1 MKKSISAVA
10 AILILLL
17 LLTHSSLSYEGACQ
31 GLLLWFHTV
40 LPTLLP
46 FMICSN
52 IIVVL
57 GGIPILVAPF
67 RPLLGRLFHLSDN
80 GCYVMISGLL
90 CGYPMGAKTCS
101 EFLNQGRISP
111 GEARYLLTISNHPSP
126 MFLLGYV
133 SSGLTASVPMAA
145 ILSALYLP
153 ILPLAWLA
161 RRIYHV
167 PSPLS
172 YDGTTNRPEQTE
184 QASFDSVMMSSFE
197 IMVKIGGYIML
208 FSILAAFI
216 RQISPIS
223 PSMKALF
230 LGFVEITTGIQAIH
244 TSIDG
249 VLQGLCLTAVT
260 AFGGLSGIFQ
270 TKSVLKSPDLSPVHY
285 TLWKLLHAALSVGC
299 FLCMMQLNQ
308 FFS

>member
-10 AILILLL
+10 SILILLL

-153 ILPLAWLA
+153 ILPAGLAGPKDLP
-161 RRIYHV
+161 R
-167 PSPLS
+167 SQPL
-172 YDGTTNRPEQTE
+172 
-184 QASFDSVMMSSFE
+184 
-197 IMVKIGGYIML
+197 
-208 FSILAAFI
+208 
-216 RQISPIS
+216 
-223 PSMKALF
+223 
-230 LGFVEITTGIQAIH
+230 
-244 TSIDG
+244 
-249 VLQGLCLTAVT
+249 
-260 AFGGLSGIFQ
+260 
-270 TKSVLKSPDLSPVHY
+270 DL
-285 TLWKLLHAALSVGC
+285 
-299 FLCMMQLNQ
+299 
-308 FFS
+308 